1 MDAIIIRPYETQD
14 KEAILQLNE
23 DSVSVLSPMDTN
35 RFVHLKSMSRLILV
49 AEYDKKVVAF
59 LMGFSDRAD
68 YDSVNYQW
76 FSARL
81 KSFFY
86 IDRIVVNNKYRSCGI
101 GRTFYSKISD
111 LASREG
117 MKWLVAEID
126 IEPPNETSLKFHNKQ
141 QFVEVAKQT
150 VGNGNKVVSLQV
162 KSISS

>member
-1 MDAIIIRPYETQD
+1 MDTTIIRPYKAKDE
-14 KEAILQLNE
+14 EAILKLNE
-23 DSVSVLSPMDTN
+23 NSVSVLSPMDKT
-35 RFVHLKSMSRLILV
+35 RFMHLKSLSRLILV

-59 LMGFSDRAD
+59 LIGFSDNAD

-101 GRTFYSKISD
+101 GRTFYSKIYD
-111 LASREG
+111 WASQQG

-126 IEPPNETSLKFHNKQ
+126 IEPPNEKSLKFHNRQ

-162 KSISS
+162 KSIST

>member
-1 MDAIIIRPYETQD
+1 MDAIIIRPYEAQD

-23 DSVSVLSPMDTN
+23 DSVSVLSPMDKN

-59 LMGFSDRAD
+59 LMGFSDHAD

-86 IDRIVVNNKYRSCGI
+86 IDRIVVNNKYISCGI

-162 KSISS
+162 KSISN

>member
-1 MDAIIIRPYETQD
+1 MDKTIIRPYEARD
-14 KEAILQLNE
+14 EEAILQLNE
-23 DSVSVLSPMDTN
+23 DSVSVLSPMDKT
-35 RFVHLKSMSRLILV
+35 RFMHLKSLSRLILV
-49 AEYDKKVVAF
+49 AEYNKKVVAF
-59 LMGFSDRAD
+59 LIGFSDNAN

-86 IDRIVVNNKYRSCGI
+86 IDRIVVNKKYRSLGL

-111 LASREG
+111 LAKQQG

-126 IEPPNETSLKFHNKQ
+126 IEPPNEKSLAFHNRQ

-150 VGNGNKVVSLQV
+150 VGNGKKVVSLQV
-162 KSISS
+162 KSIST